1 MMQHVSIY
9 YGFLFAIIP
18 LNKAKPPHNTA
29 QVQPQIETII
39 YSLLKIREIIMP
51 AMPKINVRAPMI
63 MVIKSRCF
71 VKKTL
76 TLC

>member
-29 QVQPQIETII
+29 QVQPQIE
-39 YSLLKIREIIMP
+39 KIREIIMP

-71 VKKTL
+71 IKKTL